1 MTSRAR
7 PVRVVTAGEA
17 RLSPSTRPP
26 QATAEEDAKPRAAS
40 AGEPIKIN
48 PRERVLLAPELAQFV
63 EGLGA
68 SPARAEYEAA
78 LVAID
83 EGEIGGAA
91 LARLETFL
99 EVGLSSGR
107 LRARVGQHAEDT
119 LRRLYE
125 RTPRGAALAG
135 SVAEV
140 TRALGEL
147 TGQPLGSIGLT
158 LARPGEYRLTIEA
171 GQYRL
176 SVALAPS
183 GARVESVELDL

>member
-17 RLSPSTRPP
+17 RLAAPTPP
-26 QATAEEDAKPRAAS
+26 APDTVKIQA
-40 AGEPIKIN
+40 
-48 PRERVLLAPELAQFV
+48 RERVLLAPELAQFV

-78 LVAID
+78 LAAVDA
-83 EGEIGGAA
+83 GEISGPA

-147 TGQPLGSIGLT
+147 VGQPLGSIGLT